1 MSTIRTNKSSQTGRS
16 GVKTK
21 ARPTK
26 APPDFQLLILTLILT
41 GFGLLMVFSASSSFT
56 LLGKKFEYDPL
67 YFALPQLQY
76 AVLGIFV
83 MLVTMMI
90 PYKRYKKLFVPMFFV
105 TFAMLIVVLFM
116 SPVNGAHSWIKVGSL
131 FSFQPTELAKIT
143 TILYLAALISK
154 KGERFRDL
162 KSGFMPVMVI
172 VSVVAGLVMLQPDF
186 GSCMILVL
194 ACLLVIYAGGASMK
208 HILGSMMI
216 VAIMLSLFLGAKT
229 LLTPKSADEASASSS
244 YRVDRIQAYLNPF
257 SDPKGSTQNLLNSLI
272 AIGEGGAT
280 GAGYGQS
287 IQKLSYLSNPHND
300 FIFAIIGEEFG
311 FLGTAAFLLLYLYFL
326 WRGLLVSLRC
336 PDIFGTLTG
345 VGIVGLI
352 GIQAFINI
360 GGVTNTIPLTGVTLP
375 FISAGGTSLLITLFS
390 MGILL
395 SISRDSKKA
404 SPSIKQES
412 TETVSVPERRPA
424 LYRSR

>member
-1 MSTIRTNKSSQTGRS
+1 MSTIRTNKNSQTNRS

-21 ARPTK
+21 ARPPK

-56 LLGKKFEYDPL
+56 LISQKFSYNPFFFTESQFL
-67 YFALPQLQY
+67 YAL
-76 AVLGIFV
+76 LGIFV
-83 MLVTMMI
+83 MLITMNI
-90 PYKRYKKLFVPMFFV
+90 PYKKFKKLFIPMFFL
-105 TFAMLIVVLFM
+105 TFILLVAVLFM
-116 SPVNGAHSWIKVGSL
+116 PAVNGAHSWIRIGSFTL
-131 FSFQPTELAKIT
+131 QPTELAKIS

-162 KSGFMPVMVI
+162 RSGFMPVFVI
-172 VSVVAGLVMLQPDF
+172 VSVIAGLVMLQPDF

-208 HILGSMMI
+208 HILGSMLI
-216 VAIMLSLFLGAKT
+216 VAVMLGLFLGAKE
-229 LLTPKSADEASASSS
+229 LLTPKSPDEASANSS

-257 SDPKGSTQNLLNSLI
+257 ADPKGSTQNLLNSLI
-272 AIGEGGAT
+272 AVGEGGAT

-311 FLGTAAFLLLYLYFL
+311 FIGTAAFLLLYLYFL

-375 FISAGGTSLLITLFS
+375 FISHGGTSLLITLFS

-404 SPSIKQES
+404 NSSIKQES
-412 TETVSVPERRPA
+412 TETVTVPERRPA

>member
-1 MSTIRTNKSSQTGRS
+1 MSTIKTNRTGQASGTGVRTKSGPPKS
-16 GVKTK
+16 
-21 ARPTK
+21 
-26 APPDFQLLILTLILT
+26 PPDFQLLILTLILT
-41 GFGLLMVFSASSSFT
+41 GFGLLMVFSASASVT
-56 LLGKKFEYDPL
+56 LLGSKFRNDPL
-67 YFALPQLQY
+67 YFALPQMFY
-76 AVLGIFV
+76 AIIGIIV
-83 MLVTMMI
+83 MLIAMSI
-90 PYKRYKKLFVPMFFV
+90 PYKRYKKLFIPLFLF
-105 TFAMLIVVLFM
+105 TFISLIVVLFM
-116 SPVNGAHSWIKVGSL
+116 PSTNGAHSWIRLGPIN
-131 FSFQPTELAKIT
+131 FQPTELAKIS

-154 KGERFRDL
+154 KGEKFRDL
-162 KSGFMPVMVI
+162 RSGFMPVIVI
-172 VSVVAGLVMLQPDF
+172 VSVIAGLVMLQPDL

-194 ACLLVIYAGGASMK
+194 ACLLVIYAGGASLK

-216 VAIMLSLFLGAKT
+216 LAVILGLFFGGKA
-229 LLTPKSADEASASSS
+229 LLTPKTPDEASATSS
-244 YRVDRIQAYLNPF
+244 YKASRIQAYLNPF

-287 IQKLSYLSNPHND
+287 IQKLSYLTNSHND

-311 FLGTAAFLLLYLYFL
+311 FIGTAVFLLLYLYFL

-352 GIQAFINI
+352 GIQAFVNI

-375 FISAGGTSLLITLFS
+375 FISHGGTSLLITLFS

-395 SISRDSKKA
+395 SISRESKKSA
-404 SPSIKQES
+404 PAVKEQ
-412 TETVSVPERRPA
+412 TTQTVTVPERRPV

>member
-1 MSTIRTNKSSQTGRS
+1 MSTIRTDRTNQTGKAGS
-16 GVKTK
+16 TTKT
-21 ARPTK
+21 RPPK

-56 LLGKKFEYDPL
+56 LLSSKFRNDPF
-67 YFALPQLQY
+67 YFALPQFQY
-76 AVLGIFV
+76 ALLGIVV
-83 MLVTMMI
+83 MLVTMNI
-90 PYKRYKKLFVPMFFV
+90 PYKRFKKLFVPMFLL
-105 TFAMLIVVLFM
+105 TFALLLLVLFM
-116 SPVNGAHSWIKVGSL
+116 PAVNGAHSWIELGPISV
-131 FSFQPTELAKIT
+131 QPTELAKIS

-162 KSGFMPVMVI
+162 RSGFMPVIVI
-172 VSVVAGLVMLQPDF
+172 VSVIAGLVMLQPDL
-186 GSCMILVL
+186 GSCVILVS
-194 ACLLVIYAGGASMK
+194 ACFLVIYAGGASIK
-208 HILGSMMI
+208 HILGSVMI
-216 VAIMLSLFLGAKT
+216 LGLILALFLGGKE
-229 LLTPKSADEASASSS
+229 LLTQKTADEAEATSN
-244 YRVDRIQAYLNPF
+244 YQVGRIQAYLDPF
-257 SDPKGSTQNLLNSLI
+257 ADPQGSTQNLLNSLI

-311 FLGTAAFLLLYLYFL
+311 FIGTAVFLLLYLYFL

-336 PDIFGTLTG
+336 TDIFGTLTG

-375 FISAGGTSLLITLFS
+375 FISHGGTSLLITLFS

-395 SISRDSKKA
+395 SISRDSRKA
-404 SPSIKQES
+404 APAVKEQT
-412 TETVSVPERRPA
+412 TETVSASERRPA

>member
-1 MSTIRTNKSSQTGRS
+1 MRTNRTTQTRKTGSKGRTR
-16 GVKTK
+16 VQ
-21 ARPTK
+21 K

-56 LLGKKFEYDPL
+56 LLGRKFSNDP
-67 YFALPQLQY
+67 FFFVLPQFQY
-76 AVLGIFV
+76 AVMGIIA
-83 MLVTMMI
+83 MLIAMSI
-90 PYKRYKKLFVPMFFV
+90 PYKRYKKLFIPMFLV
-105 TFAMLIVVLFM
+105 TFVMMIVVLFM
-116 SPVNGAHSWIKVGSL
+116 PATNGAHSWINVFGL

-143 TILYLAALISK
+143 TILYLSALISK

-162 KSGFMPVMVI
+162 RSGYFPVFFI
-172 VSVVAGLVMLQPDF
+172 VSLMAGLVMLQPDL
-186 GSCMILVL
+186 GSCMILVS
-194 ACLLVIYAGGASMK
+194 ACLIVMYAGGASLK
-208 HILGSMMI
+208 HMLGSILI
-216 VAIMLSLFLGAKT
+216 VALVLGLVLGAKE
-229 LLTPKSADEASASSS
+229 LLTPKTPDEASAASS
-244 YRVDRIQAYLNPF
+244 YKVDRIQAYLDPF
-257 SDPKGSTQNLLNSLI
+257 ADIKGSTQNLYNSLI

-311 FLGTAAFLLLYLYFL
+311 FIGTAVFLLTYLYFL
-326 WRGLLVSLRC
+326 WRGILVSLRC
-336 PDIFGTLTG
+336 TDIFGTLAG

-395 SISRDSKKA
+395 SISRDSKKVA
-404 SPSIKQES
+404 PAVKEQK
-412 TETVSVPERRPA
+412 TETVKLPERRPA
-424 LYRSR
+424 AYRSR

>member
-1 MSTIRTNKSSQTGRS
+1 MSTMRTNRTNQTGGN

-21 ARPTK
+21 AGTPK

-56 LLGKKFEYDPL
+56 LLGSKFKNDPL

-76 AVLGIFV
+76 AVLGVIV
-83 MLVTMMI
+83 MLIAMSI
-90 PYKRYKKLFVPMFFV
+90 PYKRYKKLFIPMFFF
-105 TFAMLIVVLFM
+105 TFIMLIVVLFM
-116 SPVNGAHSWIKVGSL
+116 KPVNGAHSWISL
-131 FSFQPTELAKIT
+131 GPVSFQPTELAKIS

-162 KSGFMPVMVI
+162 RSGFMPVIVI
-172 VSVVAGLVMLQPDF
+172 VGVIAGLVMLQPDF
-186 GSCMILVL
+186 GSCMILVS
-194 ACLLVIYAGGASMK
+194 ACLLVIYAGGASLK
-208 HILGSMMI
+208 HILGSILI
-216 VAIMLSLFLGAKT
+216 VGVVLGLFFGAKE
-229 LLTPKSADEASASSS
+229 LLTPKTPDEAIASSS
-244 YRVDRIQAYLNPF
+244 YKADRIQAYLNPF
-257 SDPKGSTQNLLNSLI
+257 ADPKGSTQNLLNSLI

-287 IQKLSYLSNPHND
+287 VQKLSYLSNPHND

-311 FLGTAAFLLLYLYFL
+311 FIGTAAFLLLYLYFL
-326 WRGLLVSLRC
+326 WRGLLISLRC

-352 GIQAFINI
+352 GIQAFVNI
-360 GGVTNTIPLTGVTLP
+360 GGVSNTIPLTGVTLP
-375 FISAGGTSLLITLFS
+375 FISHGGTSLLITLFS

-404 SPSIKQES
+404 APSVKGQT
-412 TETVSVPERRPA
+412 TETVTVPERRPA

>member
-1 MSTIRTNKSSQTGRS
+1 MSTIRTDRTNQTGKAGS
-16 GVKTK
+16 KTK
-21 ARPTK
+21 TRPPK

-56 LLGKKFEYDPL
+56 LLSKKFSYNPL
-67 YFALPQLQY
+67 FFTLSQFQY
-76 AVLGIFV
+76 ALIGIVV
-83 MLVTMMI
+83 MLVTMNI
-90 PYKRYKKLFVPMFFV
+90 PYKRFKKLFVPMFLL
-105 TFAMLIVVLFM
+105 TFALLILVLFM
-116 SPVNGAHSWIKVGSL
+116 PAVNGAHSWIELGPISV
-131 FSFQPTELAKIT
+131 QPTELAKIS

-162 KSGFMPVMVI
+162 RSGFMPIIVI
-172 VSVVAGLVMLQPDF
+172 VSVIAGLVMLQPDL
-186 GSCMILVL
+186 GSCVILVS
-194 ACLLVIYAGGASMK
+194 ACFLVIYAGGASIK
-208 HILGSMMI
+208 HILGSVMI
-216 VAIMLSLFLGAKT
+216 LGLILALFLGGKE
-229 LLTPKSADEASASSS
+229 LLTQKTADEAQATSN
-244 YRVDRIQAYLNPF
+244 YQVGRIQAYLDPF
-257 SDPKGSTQNLLNSLI
+257 ADPQGSTQNLLNSLI
-272 AIGEGGAT
+272 AIGEGGVT

-311 FLGTAAFLLLYLYFL
+311 FIGTAVFLLLYLYFL

-336 PDIFGTLTG
+336 TDIFGTLTG

-375 FISAGGTSLLITLFS
+375 FISHGGTSLLITLFS

-404 SPSIKQES
+404 APAVKEQT
-412 TETVSVPERRPA
+412 TETISASERRPA

>member
-1 MSTIRTNKSSQTGRS
+1 MSATKNNRATQSYRNSASPKVRT
-16 GVKTK
+16 
-21 ARPTK
+21 PK

-56 LLGKKFEYDPL
+56 LLGSKYSKDP
-67 YFALPQLQY
+67 FFFVLPQFQY
-76 AVLGIFV
+76 AVLGVIA
-83 MLVTMMI
+83 MLIAMSV
-90 PYKRYKKLFVPMFFV
+90 PFKRYKKLFIPMFLL
-105 TFAMLIVVLFM
+105 TFILMIVVLFM
-116 SPVNGAHSWIKVGSL
+116 PSTNGAHSWIKVGRL

-143 TILYLAALISK
+143 TILYLSALISK

-162 KSGFMPVMVI
+162 RSGYFPVFFI
-172 VSVVAGLVMLQPDF
+172 VSLMAGLVMLQPDL
-186 GSCMILVL
+186 GSCMILVS
-194 ACLLVIYAGGASMK
+194 ACLLVMYAGGASLK
-208 HILGSMMI
+208 HMLGSILI
-216 VAIMLSLFLGAKT
+216 VAIVLGLVLGVKELF
-229 LLTPKSADEASASSS
+229 TPKTPDEAVASSS
-244 YRVDRIQAYLNPF
+244 YKADRIDAFLNPF
-257 SDPKGSTQNLLNSLI
+257 ADIKGSTQNLYNSLL

-311 FLGTAAFLLLYLYFL
+311 FLGTAVFLLVYLYFL

-336 PDIFGTLTG
+336 SDTFGTLVG

-390 MGILL
+390 TGILL

-404 SPSIKQES
+404 APAIKEQK
-412 TETVSVPERRPA
+412 TETVKLPERRPA
-424 LYRSR
+424 AYRSR

>member
-1 MSTIRTNKSSQTGRS
+1 MSTVKKNGTSRTGTKTQTRS
-16 GVKTK
+16 
-21 ARPTK
+21 PK

-56 LLGKKFEYDPL
+56 LLGSKFDNDPF
-67 YFALPQLQY
+67 YFALPQFQY
-76 AVLGIFV
+76 ALLGIVV
-83 MLVTMMI
+83 MLVVMNI
-90 PYKRYKKLFVPMFFV
+90 PYKNFKRLFVPLFLL
-105 TFAMLIVVLFM
+105 TFLLLIVVLFT
-116 SPVNGAHSWIKVGSL
+116 PAINGAHSWIRIGPL
-131 FSFQPTELAKIT
+131 TLQPTELAKIS

-154 KGERFRDL
+154 KGDRFRDL
-162 KSGFMPVMVI
+162 RSGFMPVIVI
-172 VSVVAGLVMLQPDF
+172 VAVIAGLVMLQPDL
-186 GSCMILVL
+186 GSCLVL
-194 ACLLVIYAGGASMK
+194 VSACMLVIYAGGASVK
-208 HILGSMMI
+208 HLLGSALI
-216 VAIMLSLFLGAKT
+216 LVTVLALFLGGRE

-244 YRVDRIQAYLNPF
+244 YKADRIEAYLDPF
-257 SDPKGSTQNLLNSLI
+257 ADPKGSTQNLLNSLI

-287 IQKLSYLSNPHND
+287 VQKLSYLSNPHND

-311 FLGTAAFLLLYLYFL
+311 FIGTAAFLLLYLYFL
-326 WRGLLVSLRC
+326 WRGLLISLRC

-352 GIQAFINI
+352 GIQAFVNI

-375 FISAGGTSLLITLFS
+375 FISHGGTSLLITLFS

-404 SPSIKQES
+404 APAVKGQT
-412 TETVSVPERRPA
+412 TETVSVSERRPA

>member
-1 MSTIRTNKSSQTGRS
+1 MKTNRTTQARNTGSKGRTR
-16 GVKTK
+16 V
-21 ARPTK
+21 PK

-56 LLGKKFEYDPL
+56 LLSSKYSNNPWF
-67 YFALPQLQY
+67 FTFSQFQY
-76 AVLGIFV
+76 ALLGIIV
-83 MLVTMMI
+83 MLIAMSI
-90 PYKRYKKLFVPMFFV
+90 PYKRYKKLFIPMFLV
-105 TFAMLIVVLFM
+105 TFIMMIVVLFM
-116 SPVNGAHSWIKVGSL
+116 PATNGAHSWIEIPHVV
-131 FSFQPTELAKIT
+131 SFQPTELAKIS

-162 KSGFMPVMVI
+162 RSGYFPVFFI
-172 VSVVAGLVMLQPDF
+172 VSLMAGLVMLQPDL
-186 GSCMILVL
+186 GSCLILVS
-194 ACLLVIYAGGASMK
+194 ACLLVMYAGGASLK
-208 HILGSMMI
+208 HMLGSILI
-216 VAIMLSLFLGAKT
+216 VALVLGLVLGAKE
-229 LLTPKSADEASASSS
+229 LLTPKTPDEVSATSS
-244 YRVDRIQAYLNPF
+244 YKADRIQAYLNPF
-257 SDPKGSTQNLLNSLI
+257 ADIKGSTQNLYNSLI

-287 IQKLSYLSNPHND
+287 VQKLSYLSNPHND

-311 FLGTAAFLLLYLYFL
+311 FIGTAVFLLTYLYFL
-326 WRGLLVSLRC
+326 WRGILVSLRC
-336 PDIFGTLTG
+336 TDIFGTLAG

-404 SPSIKQES
+404 APAVKEQK
-412 TETVSVPERRPA
+412 TETVKLPERRPA
-424 LYRSR
+424 AYRSR